1 MFTLHYQLLWYKWC
15 YTVCLGNSPALR
27 QKSQPDSM
35 HIYLRETVQD
45 RPDPLL
51 NSTHF
56 FSVVDGTLTHIFWS
70 TGWEVISN
78 RCSHS
83 SMIQSLR
90 FIFIIF
96 QTLHV
101 DVKSWQETRSRNILI
116 KTPQKLTFV
125 RDQIFIFT
133 VVNSGTW
140 RVWSQERRQFL
151 HFGPA
156 SQYKTNYFY

>member
-1 MFTLHYQLLWYKWC
+1 MSSILLFLVTNILTYKSMILFSIQSTMQSSKTKLKKAKQASAPVYFLLFTFIKGLIWC
-15 YTVCLGNSPALR
+15 KPIGDLVYR
-27 QKSQPDSM
+27 
-35 HIYLRETVQD
+35 
-45 RPDPLL
+45 
-51 NSTHF
+51 
-56 FSVVDGTLTHIFWS
+56 
-70 TGWEVISN
+70 
-78 RCSHS
+78 
-83 SMIQSLR
+83 IQSLR

-101 DVKSWQETRSRNILI
+101 DVKSWQETRSRNILV